1 MWVSSTS
8 SGNPISAWDGGESAV
23 IRRPGKKMPALLV
36 ASKMKSGLPKPV
48 HSALPIPQTHSRPS
62 ALALPPAPVKT
73 HIPSQGQQVCSRPP
87 RSITSGSE
95 AAANPQVRMQNI
107 HLHPSLPSIQLSYCS
122 TAFIRSLSTHV
133 LLLSTATLYVL
144 LVKSHCKLK

>member
-1 MWVSSTS
+1 
-8 SGNPISAWDGGESAV
+8 
-23 IRRPGKKMPALLV
+23 MPALLV
-36 ASKMKSGLPKPV
+36 ASKMKSGLPKPKPV

-95 AAANPQVRMQNI
+95 AGANPQVRMQNI
-107 HLHPSLPSIQLSYCS
+107 YLHPSPLSIQLSYCS
-122 TAFIRSLSTHV
+122 TAVHAC
-133 LLLSTATLYVL
+133 LLLSTATLCPLSEESLRTQTSCDRRKTCEVQNE
-144 LVKSHCKLK
+144 V